1 MQEDPQTIDI
11 VHARVWHMLPWWVN
25 GTLTAQDNE
34 RVERHVNQCA
44 ACAAEVELQ
53 RSLQTT
59 MRSDPV
65 MMAPQSGWQKMVER
79 LDNDAATHEGQGASI
94 WWRGAVAAQTLVIV
108 GLTAVLWQSYS
119 SDNNANQAGAS
130 NAMLQPR
137 YETLTATS
145 VTPTSDLRG
154 TVRVVFRKDVS
165 LAEVNELLHSR
176 SAQIVSGP
184 SEAGVYTLA
193 PRVSSDADAQLL
205 EQLRKDERVIFAEPT
220 LTK

>member
-1 MQEDPQTIDI
+1 MQEDQQTIDI

-25 GTLTAQDNE
+25 GTLSQQDNE

-53 RSLQTT
+53 RALQATL
-59 MRSDPV
+59 RSDPV

-79 LDNDAATHEGQGASI
+79 LDDDAATHDGKSPSI
-94 WWRGAVAAQTLVIV
+94 WWRGAVAVQTLLIV
-108 GLTAVLWQSYS
+108 GLTTLLWQSYS
-119 SDNNANQAGAS
+119 SNSDANT
-130 NAMLQPR
+130 AMLQPR
-137 YETLTATS
+137 YETLTANTM
-145 VTPTSDLRG
+145 TPASDARG

-165 LAEVNELLHSR
+165 LAEVNALLRSR

-193 PRVSSDADAQLL
+193 PSVSSDADTQLL
-205 EQLRKDERVIFAEPT
+205 DQLRKDERVIFAEPT
-220 LTK
+220 LFK

>member
-1 MQEDPQTIDI
+1 MQEDQQTIDI

-44 ACAAEVELQ
+44 ACAAEAQLQ
-53 RSLQTT
+53 RSLQAS

-79 LDNDAATHEGQGASI
+79 LDDDAATHEGKGPSI
-94 WWRGAVAAQTLVIV
+94 WWRGAVAVQTLLIV
-108 GLTAVLWQSYS
+108 GLTTILWQSYS
-119 SDNNANQAGAS
+119 DRSANQAGA
-130 NAMLQPR
+130 NQAMLQPR
-137 YETLTATS
+137 YETLTAANS
-145 VTPTSDLRG
+145 VTPSSDARG
-154 TVRVVFRKDVS
+154 TVRVVFRKDVL
-165 LAEVNELLHSR
+165 LAEVNALLHSR

-193 PRVSSDADAQLL
+193 SRVSSDADAQLL
-205 EQLRKDERVIFAEPT
+205 EHLRRDERVIFAEPT
-220 LTK
+220 LAR